1 MNRFIEGGRL
11 TDRHKNKINTE
22 ETLSK
27 LNQIAYDKASK
38 CKNKFASSYCVM
50 HTPQYDEI
58 AQICEE
64 HGLKGLEKWVN
75 QSTTQY
81 QIEHKMK

>member
-27 LNQIAYDKASK
+27 LNQIASDKTSK
-38 CKNKFASSYCVM
+38 YKNKFASGYGAM
-50 HTPQYDEI
+50 LTPHYDEI

-64 HGLKGLEKWVN
+64 HGLKGLEKWIN
-75 QSTTQY
+75 FQ
-81 QIEHKMK
+81 E